1 MNNDFGYE
9 GGAPLNNE
17 PPVVENNDND
27 PTPLDGDDV
36 QYDANGNP
44 ITPINNGGDNN
55 DPDPQ
60 ENSDNENELEAGT
73 EIQVGDETYT
83 VDENGNVIDK
93 DGNIYKE
100 SKDVKA
106 WIDSFEQEENSN
118 EDELTIE
125 NIQKLVGFTVT
136 DDNDKEIQFEN
147 TPQGVKSYIEQV
159 IESAREEHYETAI
172 NTFVQNYPFIPDII
186 NYYKANG
193 GSLEGY
199 NEVPDRSN
207 TVIDENNEAQQ
218 EYIIKTAWKEQNRR
232 GNVDNYINYLKSS
245 GTLFETAKE
254 ELEALKQSDKEYREY
269 VKQQAEAAE
278 QERIAQSKAY
288 WQSVYDVVKSKTIA
302 GYDIPES
309 IVVTRNGQKTTSS
322 INDFFNYMYQ
332 VDDKG
337 KSRYQYDL
345 EAEDPM
351 SRLNDD
357 ILRAYLKF
365 TGGSYANLVDMAIN
379 KKQVNKL
386 ILKSKETK
394 KPSMSIK
401 RTTPKTKT
409 TDLGY
414 N

>member
-1 MNNDFGYE
+1 MPSDFGYE

-27 PTPLDGDDV
+27 PTPLDGDEV
-36 QYDANGNP
+36 KYDANGNP
-44 ITPINNGGDNN
+44 ITPIDNNGDNN
-55 DPDPQ
+55 DPDPK
-60 ENSDNENELEAGT
+60 EKADDENELEAGT

-106 WIDSFEQEENSN
+106 WIDSFEQEESSN

-136 DDNDKEIQFEN
+136 DDDDKEIQFEN

-159 IESAREEHYETAI
+159 IESAREEHYETVI
-172 NTFVQNYPFIPDII
+172 NTFMQNYPFIPDVI

-278 QERIAQSKAY
+278 KERIAQSKAY

-379 KKQVNKL
+379 KKQVGKL

>member
-27 PTPLDGDDV
+27 PTPLDGDEV

-44 ITPINNGGDNN
+44 ITPINNNGDNN

-60 ENSDNENELEAGT
+60 EKADDENELEAGT

-106 WIDSFEQEENSN
+106 WIDSFEQEESSN

-136 DDNDKEIQFEN
+136 DDDDKEIQFEN

-172 NTFVQNYPFIPDII
+172 NTFMQNYPFIPDVI

-278 QERIAQSKAY
+278 KERIAQSKAY

-379 KKQVNKL
+379 KKQVGKL

>member
-1 MNNDFGYE
+1 MPSDFGYE

-17 PPVVENNDND
+17 PPVIENNDND
-27 PTPLDGDDV
+27 PTPLDGDEV
-36 QYDANGNP
+36 KYDANGNP
-44 ITPINNGGDNN
+44 ITSIDGNNNN
-55 DPDPQ
+55 PEPEPQ
-60 ENSDNENELEAGT
+60 KPANNEEKLEAGT

-83 VDENGNVIDK
+83 VDENGNVVDK

-100 SKDVKA
+100 SKDVKS
-106 WIDSFEQEENSN
+106 WIDSFEQEEPADEN
-118 EDELTIE
+118 ELSIE
-125 NIQKLVGFTVT
+125 NIQKLVGITVT
-136 DDNDKEIQFEN
+136 NDDNQEVQFEN

-172 NTFVQNYPFIPDII
+172 NTFMQNYPFIPDII

-193 GSLEGY
+193 GSLEGF

-218 EYIIKTAWKEQNRR
+218 EYIIKTAWKEQNRK

-269 VKQQAEAAE
+269 VKQQAEEAE
-278 QERIAQSKAY
+278 QKRIAQSKAY
-288 WQSVYDVVKSKTIA
+288 WQSIYDVVNSKTIA
-302 GYDIPES
+302 GYNIPES
-309 IVVTRNGQKTTSS
+309 IVVTRNGQKTMATT
-322 INDFFNYMYQ
+322 NDFFNYMYQ

-345 EAEDPM
+345 ESEDPM
-351 SRLNDD
+351 ARLNDD

-365 TGGSYANLVDMAIN
+365 TGGSYANLVDMAIS
-379 KKQVNKL
+379 KKEVNKL
-386 ILKSKETK
+386 ILKSKENK

-401 RTTPKTKT
+401 RAAPKTNN

-414 N
+414 K

>member
-1 MNNDFGYE
+1 MPSDFGYE

-27 PTPLDGDDV
+27 PTPLDGDEV

-44 ITPINNGGDNN
+44 ITPINNNGDNN
-55 DPDPQ
+55 DLDPQ
-60 ENSDNENELEAGT
+60 ENADNENELEAGT

-83 VDENGNVIDK
+83 VDENGNVVDK

-106 WIDSFEQEENSN
+106 WIDSFEQEESSN

-136 DDNDKEIQFEN
+136 DDDDKEIQFEN

-172 NTFVQNYPFIPDII
+172 NTFMQNYPFIPDII